1 MDKKTTRQ
9 GSMFW
14 RTVIGLGV
22 LLTAIRVWTGPVPL
36 IEPASAQIP
45 DSGLQRQQL
54 LDETRRTNQL
64 LQEIKK
70 ILDTGTLNVRF
81 PGADNPSDA
90 PEKNRKRG

>member
-1 MDKKTTRQ
+1 
-9 GSMFW
+9 MFW
-14 RTVIGLGV
+14 RTVIGLGA
-22 LLTAIRVWTGPVPL
+22 LLTVLRVWTGPVPL

-64 LQEIKK
+64 LQEIKQ
-70 ILDTGTLNVRF
+70 ILNTGTLNVRF

-90 PEKNRKRG
+90 PSKTRKRGK

>member
-9 GSMFW
+9 RSMFW

-22 LLTAIRVWTGPVPL
+22 LLTTIRVWTGPVPL

-64 LQEIKK
+64 LKEIKK

-90 PEKNRKRG
+90 PEKTRKRG